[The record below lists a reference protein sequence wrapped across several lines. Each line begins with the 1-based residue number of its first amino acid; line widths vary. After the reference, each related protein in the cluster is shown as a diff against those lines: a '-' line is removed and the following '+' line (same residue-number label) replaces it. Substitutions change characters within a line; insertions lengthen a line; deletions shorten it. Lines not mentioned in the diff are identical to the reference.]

1 MYLTLCR
8 VHFHHCDPKSVIIWT
23 PSWSLLPVTAA
34 SRPSHL
40 GVSPL
45 YISPAGAFISH
56 TVLFQPH
63 AECHLLLLSVCPPP
77 GGSPPRQSLP
87 LLCPLYLLKLLI
99 PAAPKSASAHIES
112 STVTQPPVQTLVP
125 ERAGHMAALQP
136 VEPGSPSALQP
147 Q

>member
-45 YISPAGAFISH
+45 YVSAAGAFISH
-56 TVLFQPH
+56 TVLFQP
-63 AECHLLLLSVCPPP
+63 PPP
-77 GGSPPRQSLP
+77 PVGVPPSWGQSPPQSLS
-87 LLCPLYLLKLLI
+87 LLCPLCLSKLLI